1 MSKVL
6 LHWRGVLLICGIS
19 AAAQCPAQ
27 SAARLAEEFVRA
39 STTAGPSAAVPLY
52 HPKEVT
58 RLHDK
63 VMLGVEREAE
73 AGSKGIR
80 TALFG
85 AGPSVEDLRHMTHEA
100 MLLAIIARLPSRI
113 APYDE
118 FKSLGEIKDGEIV
131 HVAVRASLTKTERLK
146 RRSIVALV
154 SALPYGKDWRA
165 VVPSAIE
172 ARVDDALAAAPE
184 EPLAAAVSIK
194 PALKDPAWKELL
206 ARGVATLQRGECAR
220 YFSEIMA
227 PTFRSSLAPK
237 AFDTIV
243 RGCEN
248 NPGTRDKFRIGLEL
262 AEARSPSIEAGGDRA
277 VYNLSGEGLPYE
289 QLVLVRVAGRWYV
302 AE

>member
-1 MSKVL
+1 MRKVL
-6 LHWRGVLLICGIS
+6 MQWRRVVLVCGVT
-19 AAAQCPAQ
+19 AAAHCPAQ

-39 STTAGPSAAVPLY
+39 ATTAGPSAAVPLY
-52 HPKEVT
+52 HPNEVT

-73 AGSKGIR
+73 TGGKSIR

-85 AGPSVEDLRHMTHEA
+85 AGASLEDLRHMTHEA
-100 MLLAIIARLPSRI
+100 MLLAIIARLPSAL
-113 APYDE
+113 APYDD
-118 FKSLGEIKDGEIV
+118 FKSLGEIKEGEMV
-131 HVAVRASLTKTERLK
+131 HVPVRASLKKTERLK
-146 RRSIVALV
+146 RRSIVSLV

-165 VVPSAIE
+165 VVPAAIE
-172 ARVDDALAAAPE
+172 VRIDDALAVGAE
-184 EPLAAAVSIK
+184 EPAAATLPIK

-206 ARGVATLQRGECAR
+206 MRGIATLQRGECAR

-227 PTFRSSLAPK
+227 PNFRASLAPK

-248 NPGTRDKFRIGLEL
+248 NQGTREKFRIGLEL
-262 AEARSPSIEAGGDRA
+262 AQSRSPSIEAGGDRA

-289 QLVLVRVAGRWYV
+289 RLVLVRVAGRWYV

>member
-1 MSKVL
+1 MNRAL
-6 LHWRGVLLICGIS
+6 LQWRRVVLICGIT
-19 AAAQCPAQ
+19 AAAHCPAE
-27 SAARLAEEFVRA
+27 STARLAEEFVRA

-52 HPKEVT
+52 HPNEVT

-73 AGSKGIR
+73 TGGKSIR

-85 AGPSVEDLRHMTHEA
+85 AGPSLEDLRHMTHEA
-100 MLLAIIARLPSRI
+100 MLLAIIARLPAI
-113 APYDE
+113 LAPYDE
-118 FKSLGEIKDGEIV
+118 FKSLGEIKEGEMV
-131 HVAVRASLTKTERLK
+131 HVTVRASLKKTERLK
-146 RRSIVALV
+146 RRSIVSLV

-165 VVPSAIE
+165 IVPAAIE
-172 ARVDDALAAAPE
+172 ARVDAALAVGPDE
-184 EPLAAAVSIK
+184 SAAAVPIK

-206 ARGVATLQRGECAR
+206 TRGAATLQRGECAR

-227 PTFRSSLAPK
+227 PNFRSSVTPK

-248 NPGTRDKFRIGLEL
+248 NQGTRDKFRIGLEL
-262 AEARSPSIEAGGDRA
+262 AEGRSPSIEAGGDRA